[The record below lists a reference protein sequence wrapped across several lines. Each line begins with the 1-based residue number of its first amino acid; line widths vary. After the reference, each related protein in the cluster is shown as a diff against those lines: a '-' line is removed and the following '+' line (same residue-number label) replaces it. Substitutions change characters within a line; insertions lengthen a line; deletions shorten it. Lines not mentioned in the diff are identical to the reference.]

1 MYVCMYVCM
10 SAEIYA
16 TSQVYDKAQERLN
29 LRTQRRH
36 ARANMAEVNPHAR
49 VDINKVIVVD
59 MLKTE
64 RKSLR

>member
-1 MYVCMYVCM
+1 M
-10 SAEIYA
+10 
-16 TSQVYDKAQERLN
+16 T
-29 LRTQRRH
+29 
-36 ARANMAEVNPHAR
+36 EVNPHAC

>member
-1 MYVCMYVCM
+1 M
-10 SAEIYA
+10 
-16 TSQVYDKAQERLN
+16 T
-29 LRTQRRH
+29 
-36 ARANMAEVNPHAR
+36 EVNSHAR

>member
-1 MYVCMYVCM
+1 
-10 SAEIYA
+10 
-16 TSQVYDKAQERLN
+16 
-29 LRTQRRH
+29 
-36 ARANMAEVNPHAR
+36 MAEVNPHAR